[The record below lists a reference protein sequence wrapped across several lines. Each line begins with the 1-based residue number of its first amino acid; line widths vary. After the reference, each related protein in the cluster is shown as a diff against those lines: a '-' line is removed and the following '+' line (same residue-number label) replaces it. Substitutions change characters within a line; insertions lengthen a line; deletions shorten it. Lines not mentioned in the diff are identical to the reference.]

1 MNQIQTGKF
10 IAKIRK
16 EQGLTQRELADYLM
30 ISDKTVSKWE
40 CGNGLPEVSLM
51 LPLCEKLGITVNELL
66 SGKRLNDFEYKK
78 NAEVNI
84 MNLMQEKEENKRKL
98 ILESI
103 VVLITLLASCTLIM
117 VSGLVELP
125 VGWRIALIVIA
136 VLVMAGGIA
145 VAAVLEMT
153 AGAFECSKCH
163 HRFMPTTGA
172 YLMAVHT
179 ITRRHLKC
187 PKCGVRNWCKRTLTL
202 EKIEKT
208 EK

>member
-103 VVLITLLASCTLIM
+103 VVLITLLASCTLVM